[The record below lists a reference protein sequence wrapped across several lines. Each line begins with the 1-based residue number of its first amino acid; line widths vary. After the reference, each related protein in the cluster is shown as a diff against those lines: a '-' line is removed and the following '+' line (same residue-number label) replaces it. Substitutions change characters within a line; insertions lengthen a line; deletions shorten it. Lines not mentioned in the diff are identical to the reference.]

1 VGGGSV
7 DAARRASILNST
19 PLASPISGFCRTTAT
34 PRADRPR
41 DATLFGFYGG
51 LSAFVQQ
58 INKATGGRSGAS
70 SIAANLGPNAVSWAF
85 VLGGG
90 FRSSPGIL
98 DAATLEL
105 VTRLSGIPAGD
116 EFAYIAMMPVPEPSE
131 LAAVGALLALLAVRL
146 SRPYP

>member
-1 VGGGSV
+1 LG
-7 DAARRASILNST
+7 
-19 PLASPISGFCRTTAT
+19 
-34 PRADRPR
+34 
-41 DATLFGFYGG
+41 YGG
-51 LSAFVQQ
+51 VAGNQLYALRGVTNELVDVTRFE
-58 INKATGGRSGAS
+58 IGY
-70 SIAANLGPNAVSWAF
+70 NLA
-85 VLGGG
+85 LGSDGQLLVGG

-116 EFAYIAMMPVPEPSE
+116 EFAYVAMMPVPEPSE